1 MLHLETERL
10 VLKPHTLANVEK
22 MNLWENDTELSY
34 YDDNQPPSRAPDTLE
49 DTRERIE
56 HILQDQPEPAII
68 HYAIHKKDGDV
79 SIGFGMIAFIDRYNR
94 QCKLGIEIGEKQ
106 EWGKGY
112 AREALRAVIDYC
124 FETLEMNR
132 IGAEIYAI
140 NERSIRL
147 FERLGFQREG
157 VVRESVLKQGV
168 FADEYVYG
176 LLKREW
182 GGDSLNRQ
190 DAKNAKKTYDSKVM
204 APPTA

>member
-22 MNLWENDTELSY
+22 MNLWENDAELSY

-49 DTRERIE
+49 DTRKHIER
-56 HILQDQPEPAII
+56 ILQDQPEPAII
-68 HYAIHKKDGDV
+68 HYAIHKEDGDV
-79 SIGFGMIAFIDRYNR
+79 FIGFGMIAFIDRYNR

-112 AREALRAVIDYC
+112 AREALCAVIDYC

-132 IGAEIYAI
+132 IGAEVYAI

-157 VVRESVLKQGV
+157 IVRESVLKQGV
-168 FADEYVYG
+168 FTDEYVYG
-176 LLKREW
+176 LLKCEW
-182 GGDSLNRQ
+182 DGYRMERKYEGG
-190 DAKNAKKTYDSKVM
+190 
-204 APPTA
+204 